1 MNHGVHEVHREH
13 RELDEGLNRLAAVV
27 VDAGLAVHRGLG
39 PGLLES
45 AYEHCLAHEFD
56 LRGVA
61 FERQVALPVIY
72 KQTRLEAAYRLDLL
86 VENAII
92 IEIKSA
98 DALAPVH
105 RSQLLT
111 YLRLSGCRLGFLMNF
126 NAVLFKQ
133 GIQRLIL

>member
-13 RELDEGLNRLAAVV
+13 RELEVGLNRLSAIV
-27 VDAGLAVHRGLG
+27 VDAGLAVHKGLG

-72 KQTRLEAAYRLDLL
+72 KQTRLEAAYGSICLPR
-86 VENAII
+86 
-92 IEIKSA
+92 K
-98 DALAPVH
+98 
-105 RSQLLT
+105 
-111 YLRLSGCRLGFLMNF
+111 
-126 NAVLFKQ
+126 
-133 GIQRLIL
+133 